1 MDRAE
6 EATNMSK
13 PIDYD
18 APRRPVV
25 EIEDDG
31 LEQLTTRSTTVRSS
45 KVDADE
51 TDATGTFEEPG
62 AELSSED
69 LTVAVLPMQSDEFR
83 CTRCFLVHHRSRLT
97 TRPDGQNLCPECV

>member
-1 MDRAE
+1 
-6 EATNMSK
+6 MSQ

-18 APRRPVV
+18 APRRPVI

-31 LEQLTTRSTTVRSS
+31 LQQLTTRSTAVRSS

-51 TDATGTFEEPG
+51 TDANETFEESG
-62 AELSSED
+62 AEPSSED

-97 TRPDGQNLCPECV
+97 TRPDGQNLCSECV

>member
-6 EATNMSK
+6 EATDMSK

-18 APRRPVV
+18 APRRPAI

-31 LEQLTTRSTTVRSS
+31 LDQLTTHKTAARSS

-51 TDATGTFEEPG
+51 AEATHTFEPSD
-62 AELSSED
+62 AELSGEE
-69 LTVAVLPMQSDEFR
+69 LTVAVLPMQQDEFR

-97 TRPDGQNLCPECV
+97 TRPDGQTLCPECV